1 MVFWTRVFHL
11 VATSLLS
18 GLGVVGQLV
27 VRLLKRGGAR
37 TIVGVDHLALRRVF
51 ALQGGANHA
60 LQPTEDVA
68 GIVRRLTDGRGA
80 DVVVEVSG
88 TAAGSTTVRNR
99 SSGAPVGREDV
110 CSCME
115 RV

>member
-1 MVFWTRVFHL
+1 M
-11 VATSLLS
+11 

-27 VRLLKRGGAR
+27 VRLLKRGGGR

-68 GIVRRLTDGRGA
+68 GIVRRLPDGRGA
-80 DVVVEVSG
+80 DVVVEV
-88 TAAGSTTVRNR
+88 AGRR
-99 SSGAPVGREDV
+99 SAEKTSALAWNESDRIF
-110 CSCME
+110 
-115 RV
+115 R